1 VELFLVITW
10 FLLLTSPLWLP
21 LVFVAYAIGRRR
33 FGILLLLVLVTVE
46 AISISAI
53 LAVLKYTFPAQH

>member
-1 VELFLVITW
+1 MYFVIAWLFLLI
-10 FLLLTSPLWLP
+10 SPLWLP
-21 LVFVAYAIGRRR
+21 LVFVAYTIGRRR